1 MWNGEKTNDVYGY
14 GVVVGSGPSDW
25 DIQHSVDERAAAR
38 ARKDWKESDRIRDEL
53 AKVGVLLKGRQRS
66 KDWEPNH
73 HLGAR
78 AVTACP
84 QPKLAMRPLLPADVP
99 LLAEIFR
106 ASIEELTADDY
117 SEAQREAWAA
127 TADDEQE
134 FGARLSGALT
144 LVATFGGAAVGFA
157 SLADNRRIDMLYV
170 HPAAAGQG
178 AGAMLCDALEKLAAA
193 RGTKELEVEASD
205 SARRFFDKRGF
216 VAKTRNTISLAGEWL
231 ANTTMVKPL
240 AAGKGSA

>member
-1 MWNGEKTNDVYGY
+1 M
-14 GVVVGSGPSDW
+14 
-25 DIQHSVDERAAAR
+25 IAR
-38 ARKDWKESDRIRDEL
+38 A
-53 AKVGVLLKGRQRS
+53 Q
-66 KDWEPNH
+66 
-73 HLGAR
+73 
-78 AVTACP
+78 T
-84 QPKLAMRPLLPADVP
+84 KLALRPLVPADVP

-117 SEAQREAWAA
+117 SEAQREAWAE

-157 SLADNRRIDMLYV
+157 SLTDNSRIDMLYL

-193 RGTKELEVEASD
+193 RGSKELEVEASD
-205 SARRFFDKRGF
+205 SARGFFEKRGF
-216 VAKTRNTISLAGEWL
+216 VAKTRNTVSLAGEWL

-240 AAGKGSA
+240 AAAKRSA

>member
-1 MWNGEKTNDVYGY
+1 M
-14 GVVVGSGPSDW
+14 
-25 DIQHSVDERAAAR
+25 AR
-38 ARKDWKESDRIRDEL
+38 A
-53 AKVGVLLKGRQRS
+53 Q
-66 KDWEPNH
+66 
-73 HLGAR
+73 
-78 AVTACP
+78 T
-84 QPKLAMRPLLPADVP
+84 KLALRPLVPADVP

-117 SEAQREAWAA
+117 SEAQREAWAE

-157 SLADNRRIDMLYV
+157 SLADNSRIDMLYV

-178 AGAMLCDALEKLAAA
+178 AGAMLCDALEKLAAV
-193 RGTKELEVEASD
+193 RGSKELEVEASD
-205 SARRFFDKRGF
+205 SARGFFEKRGF
-216 VAKTRNTISLAGEWL
+216 VAKTRNTISLGGEWL

-240 AAGKGSA
+240 AAAKGSAS